1 MNYINQAPKD
11 FAQQSAAFRKKF
23 ASTDELM
30 DDGRWI
36 IQPKYDGVHVM
47 IHTEG
52 EGYARTRTG
61 EAVLSVPHLI
71 KEAIKSFGPGFVL
84 FCEAYMHGQEHAAI
98 NGAVRRKSPQ
108 PDLIGIV
115 YDIVTQARFD
125 WGCDPNPYEERLS
138 YINTALRGGS
148 LEPVKCI
155 EEQPNDT
162 TVMQFAEGMVASGT
176 FDGIILRDLNAT
188 WKRGAAKD
196 GEVIKVKPILTL
208 DLLVVYGYA
217 EQRDTKLGGYLT
229 VSYNGVLS
237 DVGSGLTQD
246 MLREIMEYEDRYV
259 GQVAEVEC
267 LGVNPS
273 GKLREPRFKGFR
285 FDTVHEELK
294 E

>member
-36 IQPKYDGVHVM
+36 IQPKYDGVHIM

-71 KEAIKSFGPGFVL
+71 KEAIQSFGPGFVV
-84 FCEAYMHGQEHAAI
+84 FCEAYMHDQEHAAI

-115 YDIVTQARFD
+115 YDIVTQSWFD
-125 WGCDPNPYEERLS
+125 YGNDITHYEERLT
-138 YINTALRGGS
+138 YINTALRGGR

-155 EEQPNDT
+155 AELPNGT
-162 TVMQFAEGMVASGT
+162 TVMQFAEDMVASGT
-176 FDGIILRDLNAT
+176 FDGIILRDLYAT
-188 WKRGAAKD
+188 WKRGAAKE
-196 GEVIKVKPILTL
+196 GEVIKVKPILSL
-208 DLLVVYGYA
+208 DLLVTGHKVEYKP
-217 EQRDTKLGGYLT
+217 TKLGGYIT
-229 VSYNGVLS
+229 VSYKGVETN
-237 DVGSGLTQD
+237 VGSGLTQAI
-246 MLREIMEYEDRYV
+246 LQALAEGAKAAGRI
-259 GQVAEVEC
+259 AEVEC
-267 LGVNPS
+267 MGITPS
-273 GKLREPRFKGFR
+273 GKLREPRFKSFR
-285 FDTVHEELK
+285 YDTQQEEMK
-294 E
+294 G

>member
-71 KEAIKSFGPGFVL
+71 KEAIQSFGPGAVL
-84 FCEAYMHGQEHAAI
+84 FCEAYMPDKEHASI
-98 NGAVRRKSPQ
+98 NGAVRRKSQQ
-108 PDLIGIV
+108 PALIGIV
-115 YDIVTQARFD
+115 YDVVTQDGFD
-125 WGCDPNPYEERLS
+125 YGYDPIPYKERLAD
-138 YINTALRGGS
+138 INTALRGGS

-155 EEQPNDT
+155 EELPNGT
-162 TVMQFAEGMVASGT
+162 TVMQFAEDMVASGT
-176 FDGIILRDLNAT
+176 FDGIILRDLDAT

-196 GEVIKVKPILTL
+196 GEVIKVKPILSL
-208 DLLVVYGYA
+208 DLLVTGHKVEYKP
-217 EQRDTKLGGYLT
+217 TKLGGYIT
-229 VSYNGVLS
+229 VTYRGVES
-237 DVGSGLTQD
+237 NVGSGLTQVI
-246 MLREIMEYEDRYV
+246 LQALTQGVKAAGRI
-259 GQVAEVEC
+259 AEVEC
-267 LGVNPS
+267 MGITPS
-273 GKLREPRFKGFR
+273 GKLREPRFKSFR
-285 FDTVHEELK
+285 YDTEQEEMK
-294 E
+294 G

>member
-71 KEAIKSFGPGFVL
+71 KEAIQSFGPGFVV
-84 FCEAYMHGQEHAAI
+84 FCEAYMHDQEHAAI

-115 YDIVTQARFD
+115 YDIVTQAGFD
-125 WGCDPNPYEERLS
+125 YGNEPTQYEERLS
-138 YINTALRGGS
+138 YIHTVLRGGR
-148 LEPVKCI
+148 LEPVKFI
-155 EEQPNDT
+155 EELPT
-162 TVMQFAEGMVASGT
+162 GMTVMELAEGTVASGT
-176 FDGIILRDLNAT
+176 FDGIILRDLDAT

-196 GEVIKVKPILTL
+196 GEVIKVKPILSL
-208 DLLVVYGYA
+208 DLLVTGHKVEYKP
-217 EQRDTKLGGYLT
+217 TKLGGCIT
-229 VSYNGVLS
+229 VTYKGVES
-237 DVGSGLTQD
+237 NVGSGLTQVI
-246 MLREIMEYEDRYV
+246 LQALAEGAKAAGRI
-259 GQVAEVEC
+259 AEVEC
-267 LGVNPS
+267 MGITPG
-273 GKLREPRFKGFR
+273 GKLREPRFKSFR
-285 FDTVHEELK
+285 YDTEQEEMK
-294 E
+294 G

>member
-23 ASTDELM
+23 VSTDELM
-30 DDGRWI
+30 DDERWI

-71 KEAIKSFGPGFVL
+71 KEAIQSFGPGFVV
-84 FCEAYMHGQEHAAI
+84 FCEAYMHDQEHAAI

-115 YDIVTQARFD
+115 YDIVPQKEFDYGSEPTQ
-125 WGCDPNPYEERLS
+125 YEERLS
-138 YINTALRGGS
+138 YINTALRGGR

-155 EEQPNDT
+155 EELPNDT
-162 TVMQFAEGMVASGT
+162 TVMQFAEDMVESGT
-176 FDGIILRDLNAT
+176 FDGIILRDLSAP

-196 GEVIKVKPILTL
+196 GEVIKVKPILSL
-208 DLLVVYGYA
+208 DLLVTGHKVEYKP
-217 EQRDTKLGGYLT
+217 TKLGGYIT
-229 VSYNGVLS
+229 VTYKGVES
-237 DVGSGLTQD
+237 NVGSGLTQAI
-246 MLREIMEYEDRYV
+246 LQALTQGVKAAGRI
-259 GQVAEVEC
+259 AEVEC
-267 LGVNPS
+267 MGITPG
-273 GKLREPRFKGFR
+273 GKLREPRFKSFR
-285 FDTVHEELK
+285 YDTEQEETK
-294 E
+294 G